1 MEKWPCYYG
10 RQNAKPLW
18 QLGIRGRGY
27 GYHRAQAGRTGS
39 GAAANGSGTRCGL
52 TMPGEL
58 TASIAHELGQP
69 LAAILSNAE
78 SAGLQAPFLP
88 SFLQSL

>member
-1 MEKWPCYYG
+1 M
-10 RQNAKPLW
+10 A
-18 QLGIRGRGY
+18 
-27 GYHRAQAGRTGS
+27 ARTP
-39 GAAANGSGTRCGL
+39 NRCGSL
-52 TMPGEL
+52 EFVGAVTDITERKQAELEAVRQRTDLAHAARPTMPGEL

-69 LAAILSNAE
+69 LAAISSNAE